1 MPSGEIRQFLTD
13 PDYEPEPESDTES
26 DESKDTFEPEPSPI
40 DTIDLLEGKKV
51 ETMND
56 LVKVLIEKGGVSTG
70 NMLGIQTAF
79 KCVEQSNYPEHIK
92 GECFSTI
99 NLTITLANLY
109 LQMMEEQLNRS
120 KV

>member
-1 MPSGEIRQFLTD
+1 MPSGAIRQFFD
-13 PDYEPEPESDTES
+13 EDYEPESESDTES

-40 DTIDLLEGKKV
+40 DQIDLLEGKKV

-56 LVKVLIEKGGVSTG
+56 LVQVLIEKGGVSTG

-79 KCVEQSNYPEHIK
+79 KCVEQSNYPDHIK
-92 GECFSTI
+92 SECFSTI